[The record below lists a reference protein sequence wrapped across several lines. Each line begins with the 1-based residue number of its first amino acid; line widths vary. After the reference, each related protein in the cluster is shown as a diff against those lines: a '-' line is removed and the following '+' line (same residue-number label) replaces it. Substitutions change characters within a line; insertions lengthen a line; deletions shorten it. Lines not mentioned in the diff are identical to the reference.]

1 MPIVYHK
8 DQKIVPPWY
17 TNSMQKLLLID
28 GNAILHRAF
37 HAYPDT
43 FSDKKGNPTNAI
55 YGFYAMLL
63 KVLEEVKPDLL
74 TICFDQGAPTF
85 RMNLYAGYHAN
96 RPKMQDN
103 LGAQVEPLRDS
114 LKKIGIPVEAID
126 GYEADDLI
134 GTLAFQA
141 ANTNRHSGKSA
152 KADASRI
159 KDRSWTSQDDGL
171 ETIILTGDR
180 DLLQLVNE
188 TTKVL
193 MPITGITKSVLMDNA
208 AVEEKYGIKP
218 NQVIDYKALVGDPS
232 DNYPGVG
239 GVGPK
244 TAAGLLQ
251 KFETLENIYTHLGD
265 IKPELSTKLAQDAEQ
280 AMMCKNLATIH
291 LDAPV
296 HLDTKKSDVENFTPD
311 KFLEVFEKFNI
322 HSLARRL
329 MQSQDTH
336 SASSGQANSK
346 KQETKDSIASLQNDK
361 KKKEEKSPQLELL

>member
-1 MPIVYHK
+1 
-8 DQKIVPPWY
+8 
-17 TNSMQKLLLID
+17 MQKLLLID

-37 HAYPDT
+37 HAYPDS

-63 KVLEEVKPDLL
+63 KVIEEVKPDLL

-96 RPKMQDN
+96 RPKMQDK

-114 LKKIGIPVEAID
+114 LKKIGIPVDAID

-141 ANTNRHSGKSA
+141 ANEKGKMKNEKS
-152 KADASRI
+152 
-159 KDRSWTSQDDGL
+159 L

-193 MPITGITKSVLMDNA
+193 MPITGITKSVLMDSA
-208 AVEEKYGIKP
+208 AVEDKYGIKP
-218 NQVIDYKALVGDPS
+218 SQVIDYKALVGDPS

-251 KFETLENIYTHLGD
+251 TYETLENIYTHLGD

-311 KFLEVFEKFNI
+311 KFLEVFEEFNI

-329 MQSQDTH
+329 MQSQDT
-336 SASSGQANSK
+336 NSK